1 MKIGLIGAFFNNS
14 NMGCVAL
21 ACSMIKLLKEIE
33 DEEKIKLDIILFEP
47 SPDKKKVE
55 VYSKELDV
63 DLENFTFSE
72 VAWVYDLRA
81 FAHWKRHE
89 EMKNNIKACDFIIDM
104 TGGDSFSDI
113 YGKKRFYFWSNIK
126 KYIIKENIPLIL
138 GPQTYGPYENIRV
151 KKVAKEIIEK
161 ASLVIARDQKSLQ
174 YIQSFTN
181 TKAEVTTDVA
191 FELTSEK
198 GAFVKNTKKKQI
210 GINVSGLLY
219 LDNSDSDFNEKA
231 MKSEYRV
238 YTHKLIEELLKSEKN
253 EIYLIGHV
261 KSDMDAIEK
270 VKNLYPSCN
279 VIPWQ
284 QTPME
289 IKYYISQMDVF
300 VGARMHATVAA
311 FSSNIATIPV
321 AYSRKFAGLYENI
334 GYDILIDLKS
344 TSLEEALVKTMG
356 YIHNSQ
362 EIKEKVSLCHQQVFE
377 KTKENKELLRKF
389 IKNCAANER

>member
-1 MKIGLIGAFFNNS
+1 MKIGLIGVFLNNS

-21 ACSMIKLLKEIE
+21 ACSIIKLLKEIE
-33 DEEKIKLDIILFEP
+33 DEEKINLDIILFES
-47 SPDKKKVE
+47 SPNKKKVE
-55 VYSKELDV
+55 LYSKELDV

-72 VAWVYDLRA
+72 VAWIYDLRA

-89 EMKNNIKACDFIIDM
+89 EMKKNIKECDFIIDM

-126 KYIIKENIPLIL
+126 KYILKQKIPLIL
-138 GPQTYGPYENIRV
+138 GPQTYGPYENTRV

-161 ASLVIARDQKSLQ
+161 AALVITRDQKSLQ

-181 TKAEVTTDVA
+181 VKAEVTTDVA
-191 FELTSEK
+191 FELICKK
-198 GAFVKNTKKKQI
+198 GNFIKNTKKKQI

-219 LDNSDSDFNEKA
+219 LDNSDSHFNESA
-231 MKSEYRV
+231 MKLEYRD
-238 YTHKLIEELLKSEKN
+238 YTHKLIKELLSSEKN
-253 EIYLIGHV
+253 EVYLIGHV
-261 KSDMDAIEK
+261 QSDMQAIEK
-270 VKNLYPSCN
+270 VKNLYPRCK
-279 VIPWQ
+279 VLPWQ

-321 AYSRKFAGLYENI
+321 AYSRKFAGLYENV
-334 GYDILIDLKS
+334 GYDILIDLQNMDLK
-344 TSLEEALVKTMG
+344 EALLKTME
-356 YIHNSQ
+356 YINNSQ
-362 EIKEKVSLCHQQVFE
+362 VIKEKVSLCQQQVFE
-377 KTKENKELLRKF
+377 KTKENKELLRQF
-389 IKNCAANER
+389 IKNYVGE